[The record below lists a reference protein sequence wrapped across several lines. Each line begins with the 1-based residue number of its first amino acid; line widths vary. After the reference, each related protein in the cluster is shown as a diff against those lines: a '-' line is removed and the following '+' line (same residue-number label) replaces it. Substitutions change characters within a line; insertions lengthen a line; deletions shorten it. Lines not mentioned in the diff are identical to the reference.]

1 MLFLELDTIETL
13 PAFPASNHVFS
24 GSKTRVFTVAHRA
37 HGLGLEMHMG
47 TNMQPC
53 EAREHQAFGEGW
65 RGAEQTGGG
74 PKMGTTHIYA
84 GARGSQ
90 KSRSPEP
97 NVSLL
102 KAGKHF

>member
-1 MLFLELDTIETL
+1 MLFLELDTRETL

-53 EAREHQAFGEGW
+53 EARRAPGLW
-65 RGAEQTGGG
+65 RRMARCR
-74 PKMGTTHIYA
+74 A
-84 GARGSQ
+84 DRRGS
-90 KSRSPEP
+90 
-97 NVSLL
+97 
-102 KAGKHF
+102 